1 MERSRQAFERANR
14 EFEQPKTEPT
24 LDDLRSDLARA
35 LGDFANQNFADRY
48 GPLVGSVVENSAEK
62 ILRDFEINGI
72 KAKNEAEFVLREL
85 MDRIIRGISK

>member
-1 MERSRQAFERANR
+1 MERSRQAFERAKR

-35 LGDFANQNFADRY
+35 IGDFANQNFADRY

>member
-1 MERSRQAFERANR
+1 VERSRQAFERANR